1 MLFSYA
7 RWDTL
12 VARRSLHTKE
22 ALLAIRNE
30 LEIARRIQTSILP
43 ERMPEISG
51 LQVAAQ
57 YVPMSQ
63 VAGDFYDFFLL
74 IRKIAHRWVIFDND
88 FIDDV
93 MKSLAITAPPRAE
106 VNHPDAQAA
115 GAASTSS
122 RFFGTFGTTEVL
134 NPPHESY

>member
-12 VARRSLHTKE
+12 VARRSLHTEE

-43 ERMPEISG
+43 EGMPEISG

-63 VAGDFYDFFLL
+63 VAGDFYDF
-74 IRKIAHRWVIFDND
+74 
-88 FIDDV
+88 
-93 MKSLAITAPPRAE
+93 SC
-106 VNHPDAQAA
+106 
-115 GAASTSS
+115 
-122 RFFGTFGTTEVL
+122 
-134 NPPHESY
+134 